1 MRFFGLTALLLLAC
15 LAMATA
21 RPSDFK
27 KHMKKGRKDLVLRSR
42 DHGFAKTEQGECPE
56 GWKDGSSVGLG
67 CVFADLGDANVDEPT
82 AEEVCSNLGEGGR
95 LVEIHSQEQFH
106 FLQNMLGEIE
116 NDNGFAGY
124 VYWWIGLNDKET
136 EGEYKWP
143 SGAEVDFTAWDV
155 EYDEPY
161 PDPDHE
167 YNCVE
172 MQSAEFFSLLWM
184 TFYCDDTDSLYPVCQ
199 IP

>member
-1 MRFFGLTALLLLAC
+1 MMRFFGFTALLLLTC

-95 LVEIHSQEQFH
+95 Y
-106 FLQNMLGEIE
+106 E
-116 NDNGFAGY
+116 NDE
-124 VYWWIGLNDKET
+124 K
-136 EGEYKWP
+136 
-143 SGAEVDFTAWDV
+143 DV
-155 EYDEPY
+155 
-161 PDPDHE
+161 
-167 YNCVE
+167 VKS
-172 MQSAEFFSLLWM
+172 MILL
-184 TFYCDDTDSLYPVCQ
+184 
-199 IP
+199 II